1 MSLVLPLAQLP
12 ESVSLTLCLFTPI
25 PKGLGHATGYA
36 LNYDYFLRVYA
47 RLHFLEISML
57 LIRPYLKEKLKLF
70 TYLNK

>member
-36 LNYDYFLRVYA
+36 LNYDYFFKSIRQTS
-47 RLHFLEISML
+47 FLGNQHALDSTLPKRKTKAI
-57 LIRPYLKEKLKLF
+57 YLFE
-70 TYLNK
+70 